1 MAAKRADFKGA
12 AMSEKVTETL
22 ARFARETTELPGA
35 VRKEAKRSFLNVL
48 GCGIGGGRHEAV
60 DMVDAAVGECTGAG
74 VATLF
79 GRGGKSDILHATVL
93 NGLATSV
100 YSYDDTHAE
109 AIVHPAGPVM
119 SAVLALAERTP
130 ASGRDVLTAFAL
142 GVEIICRL
150 SKAVSVAPARG
161 NMAWSQTG
169 ITVGIGTAAAAGR
182 LLGLDH
188 GQMCAALGIAVSQ
201 ASGIRSLHGTMCTSY
216 MPAHAGQAGLRAA
229 LMAAKGFT
237 GGTEALERRY
247 GFLTTFCEQ
256 ADLDA
261 LTGRLGERFE
271 ILRNTYKPY
280 PCGIVIHPMLDAIL
294 QLKSEGLTAEQV
306 ARIDVKSSPGGM
318 ALCNRR
324 HPQDEFQAHVSLH
337 HWIASALIKG
347 TTGIEVLS
355 LPFVH
360 DPVTVAFQDRIH
372 ATEDPGRGGDSAELT
387 VHLRGGGT
395 RYCDIAHGIGS
406 ASNPMTDAQLEAKFR
421 GQSEPKIGA
430 ARTGA
435 LLAACWAIDDLA
447 DAGEIGRAA
456 G

>member
-1 MAAKRADFKGA
+1 MTEA
-12 AMSEKVTETL
+12 VTARL
-22 ARFARETTELPGA
+22 AQYVLDTNDLPAR

-48 GCGIGGGRHEAV
+48 GCGIGGGGHEAAE
-60 DMVDAAVGECTGAG
+60 MLDAALAGTTGAG

-79 GRGGKSDILHATVL
+79 GLGRKTDILHATVM

-119 SAVLALAERTP
+119 AAVMALAERSAQSGCP
-130 ASGRDVLTAFAL
+130 IGGRDVLTAFAL

-161 NMAWSQTG
+161 NTAWSQTG
-169 ITVGIGTAAAAGR
+169 ICVGVGTAVAVGK
-182 LLGLDH
+182 LLGLDDT
-188 GQMCAALGIAVSQ
+188 QMRAAIGIAVSQ
-201 ASGIRSLHGTMCTSY
+201 SSGIRSLHGTMCTSY
-216 MPAHAGQAGLRAA
+216 MPAHAGQCGLRAG
-229 LMAAKGFT
+229 LMAAQNFT
-237 GGTEALERRY
+237 GGSEALERRY
-247 GFLTTFCEQ
+247 GFLTTFCEE
-256 ADLDA
+256 ADLEA
-261 LTGRLGERFE
+261 LTGGLGEKFE

-294 QLKSEGLTAEQV
+294 QLKAEGLTAAQV
-306 ARIDVKSSPGGM
+306 ARIDVKASPGGM

-337 HWIASALIKG
+337 HWIATALLKG
-347 TTGIEVLS
+347 NTGIEVLS

-360 DPVTVAFQDRIH
+360 DPETMTLQERIH
-372 ATEDPGRGGDSAELT
+372 ATEDTSRGGDSAELT

-395 RYCDIAHGIGS
+395 RYCNIEHGIGS
-406 ASNPMTDAQLEAKFR
+406 ATNPMTDAQLEAKFH
-421 GQSEPKIGA
+421 GQSDAKLGA
-430 ARTGA
+430 ERSAK
-435 LLAACWAIDDLA
+435 LIAACCAIDELA

>member
-1 MAAKRADFKGA
+1 MPDSKATAL
-12 AMSEKVTETL
+12 L
-22 ARFARETTELPGA
+22 AQYAINTTDLPA
-35 VRKEAKRSFLNVL
+35 HVRKEAKRSFLNVV

-60 DMVDAAVGECTGAG
+60 DMVDAALGDCTGAG

-79 GRGGKSDILHATVL
+79 GRGGKSDILHATVM

-100 YSYDDTHAE
+100 YSYDDTHAD

-119 SAVLALAERTP
+119 AAVMALAERNP
-130 ASGRDVLTAFAL
+130 AAGKDVLTAFAL

-169 ITVGIGTAAAAGR
+169 ITVGVGTAVAAGKM
-182 LLGLDH
+182 LGLNH
-188 GQMCAALGIAVSQ
+188 RQMCAAIGIAAAQ

-229 LMAAKGFT
+229 LLASKDFT
-237 GGTEALERRY
+237 GGTEALERRF
-247 GFLTTFCEQ
+247 GFLTTFCEEP
-256 ADLDA
+256 DVDA
-261 LTGRLGERFE
+261 LTGHLGERFE

-306 ARIDVKSSPGGM
+306 ARIDVKASPGGM

-347 TTGIEVLS
+347 ATGIEVLS
-355 LPFVH
+355 LPYVQ
-360 DPVTVAFQDRIH
+360 DPVTSAFQDRIH
-372 ATEDPGRGGDSAELT
+372 ATEDSGRGGDSAELT

-395 RYCDIAHGIGS
+395 RYCNIEHGIGS

-430 ARTGA
+430 ERTSA
-435 LLAACWAIDDLA
+435 LLAACWGIDDLA
-447 DAGEIGRAA
+447 DAGEIGRGA

>member
-1 MAAKRADFKGA
+1 
-12 AMSEKVTETL
+12 MSEKITEYL
-22 ARFARETTELPGA
+22 AQYALETNDLPA
-35 VRKEAKRSFLNVL
+35 HVRKEAKRSFLNVL

-60 DMVDAAVGECTGAG
+60 DMVDAALEGCTGAP

-79 GRGGKSDILHATVL
+79 ARGGKSDIMHATVL
-93 NGLATSV
+93 NGLASSV

-119 SAVLALAERTP
+119 AATLALAERQRI
-130 ASGRDVLTAFAL
+130 SGRDLLTAFAL

-169 ITVGIGTAAAAGR
+169 ITVGIGTAVAIGR
-182 LLGLDH
+182 LLRLNH
-188 GQMCAALGIAVSQ
+188 RQMCAAIGIAAAQS
-201 ASGIRSLHGTMCTSY
+201 SGIRSLHGTMCTSY

-229 LMAAKGFT
+229 LFASKDFT

-256 ADLDA
+256 ADMDA
-261 LTGRLGERFE
+261 LTGRLGERYE

-294 QLKSEGLTAEQV
+294 QLKSEGLTADQV
-306 ARIDVKSSPGGM
+306 ARIDVKASPGGM

-360 DPVTVAFQDRIH
+360 DPATVAFQDRIH
-372 ATEDPGRGGDSAELT
+372 ATEDPSKGGDATELT
-387 VHLRGGGT
+387 VSLIGGGT
-395 RYCDIAHGIGS
+395 RYCRIDHGIGS

-421 GQSEPKIGA
+421 GQSDPALGA
-430 ARTGA
+430 ERTAR
-435 LLAACWAIDDLA
+435 LIAACWGIDELA
-447 DAGEIGRAA
+447 DAGEIGRGAA
-456 G
+456 